1 MNQAQEDMTIVQ
13 SRFLYPKIKN
23 WLKKVRQWIYPYR
36 PRFRDWHFWIVQGIV
51 IGVAVIHDVI
61 EVGGY
66 MPHLGMLYFLPIS
79 LFFVPVVYA
88 ALYFGFRGSIATAV
102 WVIIITIPNWI
113 FWHQGFER
121 LGVIFQMALLV
132 AVAIF
137 VGQRID
143 RENEAR
149 HKTEDATVAIRTYA
163 THIVQ
168 AQEEERQRIAREL
181 HDQTI
186 QGLAL
191 LYQRLDAMKDGNPHL
206 SSAVAEKVREAQQ
219 LAEESAKEV
228 RNFIWSLR
236 PPILDDLGIVPS
248 IRRLVLDSTERT
260 GMKGRF
266 RLVGK
271 ERRLPQDIEVG
282 MFRIAQ
288 EALWNVERHSRGTEM
303 MVTITLTKD
312 EAKID
317 ISDNGI
323 GFNVPQ
329 VLHSF
334 YTAGKLG
341 VLGMQERAESIGG
354 KLDVQSILK
363 KGVTVSFSIPIL
375 EGNAE

>member
-1 MNQAQEDMTIVQ
+1 MNQAQEDMAIVRN
-13 SRFLYPKIKN
+13 RFLYPKILN
-23 WLKKVRQWIYPYR
+23 WLKKARQWIYPYR
-36 PRFRDWHFWIVQGIV
+36 PRFRDWHFWIVQGII
-51 IGVAVIHDVI
+51 IGIAAVHDII

-66 MPHLGMLYFLPIS
+66 IPSLGVLYFLPIS

-88 ALYFGFRGSIATAV
+88 ALYFGFHGSIATAI

-113 FWHQGFER
+113 FWHQGLER
-121 LGVIFQMALLV
+121 LGVIFQMSLLV
-132 AVAIF
+132 AVAVF
-137 VGQRID
+137 VGQRVD
-143 RENEAR
+143 RENAAR
-149 HKTEDATVAIRTYA
+149 QKTEDANVAIRTYA

-191 LYQRLDAMKDGNPHL
+191 LNQRLGTIKDRNPHL
-206 SSAVAEKVREAQQ
+206 PSAVAEEVREAQQ

-260 GMKGRF
+260 GMKGHF

-288 EALWNVERHSRGTEM
+288 EALWNVERHSKGTEM
-303 MVTITLTKD
+303 AITITLTKD
-312 EAKID
+312 EARID

-323 GFNVPQ
+323 GFTVPQ

-334 YTAGKLG
+334 YTTGKLG
-341 VLGMQERAESIGG
+341 VLGMQERAELIGG
-354 KLDVQSILK
+354 KLEIQSIPK
-363 KGVTVSFSIPIL
+363 KGVTVNFSIPIV
-375 EGNAE
+375 ERNAG